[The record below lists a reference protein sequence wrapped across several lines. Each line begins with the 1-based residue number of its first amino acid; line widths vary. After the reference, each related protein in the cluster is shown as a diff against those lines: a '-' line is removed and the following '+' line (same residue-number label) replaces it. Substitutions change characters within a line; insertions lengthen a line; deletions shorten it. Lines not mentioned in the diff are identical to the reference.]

1 MLPRPNR
8 LTRKSDFD
16 RVFAAAP
23 ALHHQLC
30 SLRAAPNQLELLR
43 AGIICGK
50 RVGGAVERNRA
61 RRRMREALRLLLASL
76 PPAWDILVVI
86 RPPGAKA
93 TVADFVNALED
104 LLRRRG
110 LVAGAR

>member
-1 MLPRPNR
+1 
-8 LTRKSDFD
+8 
-16 RVFAAAP
+16 VFAAGGA
-23 ALHHQLC
+23 AHHQLC
-30 SLRAAPNQLELLR
+30 SLRAAPNELLLSR

-50 RVGGAVERNRA
+50 RVGGAVERNRT
-61 RRRMREALRLLLASL
+61 RRRMRAALRLLLASL
-76 PPAWDILVVI
+76 PSGWDILVVI

-110 LVAGAR
+110 IAAGARQK